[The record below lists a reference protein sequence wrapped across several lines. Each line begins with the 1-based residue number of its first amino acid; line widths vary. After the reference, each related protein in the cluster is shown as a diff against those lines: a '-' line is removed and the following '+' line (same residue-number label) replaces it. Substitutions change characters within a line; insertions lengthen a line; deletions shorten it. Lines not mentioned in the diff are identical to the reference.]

1 MDTMEQN
8 FSLICR
14 KFTKFLNIELKNAG
28 ITPAELSYLNYLL
41 EQNGMIQDELAKA
54 SCVDKA
60 AVTRVIQTLEK
71 KGVVER
77 RADETDKRANRIYI
91 TDKAYHYADVI
102 KEVRQKWMQII
113 DVQMSRQEMQ
123 QLEHQVAE
131 IAEKVKKAVP

>member
-14 KFTKFLNIELKNAG
+14 KFTKFLNSELKNAG
-28 ITPAELSYLNYLL
+28 VTPAELSYLNYLL
-41 EQNGMIQDELAKA
+41 EQNGMTQDELAKA

-77 RADETDKRANRIYI
+77 RADETDKRANRIYL
-91 TDKAYHYADVI
+91 TDKAYHYADVM

-113 DVQMSRQEMQ
+113 GVQMSRQEMQ
-123 QLEHQVAE
+123 QLEQQVAE

>member
-14 KFTKFLNIELKNAG
+14 KFTKFLNGELKNAG
-28 ITPAELSYLNYLL
+28 ITPAELSYLDYLL
-41 EQNGMIQDELAKA
+41 CQDGLTQDELAKA

-60 AVTRVIQTLEK
+60 AVTRVIQSLEK

-77 RADETDKRANRIYI
+77 KADETDKRANRIYL
-91 TDKAYHYADVI
+91 TDKAYHYADVM

-113 DVQMSRQEMQ
+113 GVQMSRQEMQ
-123 QLEHQVAE
+123 RLEQQVAE

>member
-14 KFTKFLNIELKNAG
+14 KFTKFLNAELKNAG

-41 EQNGMIQDELAKA
+41 EQNGMTQDELAKA

>member
-1 MDTMEQN
+1 MEQN

-14 KFTKFLNIELKNAG
+14 KFTKFLNSELKNAG
-28 ITPAELSYLNYLL
+28 IT
-41 EQNGMIQDELAKA
+41 QDELAKA

-91 TDKAYHYADVI
+91 TDKAYHYADVM
-102 KEVRQKWMQII
+102 KEVRQKWIQII

-123 QLEHQVAE
+123 RLEHQVAE
-131 IAEKVKKAVP
+131 IAEKVKNFIK

>member
-14 KFTKFLNIELKNAG
+14 KFTKFLNSELKNAG
-28 ITPAELSYLNYLL
+28 ITPAELSYLSYLL
-41 EQNGMIQDELAKA
+41 EQNGMTQDELAKA

-77 RADETDKRANRIYI
+77 RADETDKRANRIYL
-91 TDKAYHYADVI
+91 TAKAYHYADVR
-102 KEVRQKWMQII
+102 KEVRQKWLRII
-113 DVQMSRQEMQ
+113 DVQMSQQEMQ
-123 QLEHQVAE
+123 QLEQHVEE

>member
-41 EQNGMIQDELAKA
+41 EQNGMTQDELAKA

-77 RADETDKRANRIYI
+77 RADETDKRANRIYL

>member
-14 KFTKFLNIELKNAG
+14 KFTKFLNVELKNAG

-41 EQNGMIQDELAKA
+41 EQNGMTQDELAKA

>member
-1 MDTMEQN
+1 MT
-8 FSLICR
+8 
-14 KFTKFLNIELKNAG
+14 
-28 ITPAELSYLNYLL
+28 
-41 EQNGMIQDELAKA
+41 QDELAKA

>member
-14 KFTKFLNIELKNAG
+14 KFTKFLNGELKNAG

-41 EQNGMIQDELAKA
+41 EQNGMTQDELAKA

-77 RADETDKRANRIYI
+77 RADETDKRANRIYL
-91 TDKAYHYADVI
+91 TDKAYHYADVM
-102 KEVRQKWMQII
+102 KEVRQKWVRII

-123 QLEHQVAE
+123 QLEQQVEE

>member
-41 EQNGMIQDELAKA
+41 EQNGMTQDELAKA

>member
-14 KFTKFLNIELKNAG
+14 KFTKFLNAELKNAG

-41 EQNGMIQDELAKA
+41 EQNGMTQDELAKA

-77 RADETDKRANRIYI
+77 RADETDKRANRIYL

-102 KEVRQKWMQII
+102 KEVRKKWIQII

>member
-14 KFTKFLNIELKNAG
+14 KFTKFLNVELKNAG
-28 ITPAELSYLNYLL
+28 ITPAELSYLSYLL
-41 EQNGMIQDELAKA
+41 EQNGMTQDELAKA

-77 RADETDKRANRIYI
+77 RADETDKRANRIYL
-91 TDKAYHYADVI
+91 TDKAYHYADVM
-102 KEVRQKWMQII
+102 KEVQQKWVRII

-123 QLEHQVAE
+123 QLEQHVAE

>member
-14 KFTKFLNIELKNAG
+14 KFTKFLNVELKNAG

-41 EQNGMIQDELAKA
+41 EQNGMTQDELAKA

-91 TDKAYHYADVI
+91 TDKAYHYADVM

>member
-41 EQNGMIQDELAKA
+41 EQNGMTQDELAKA

-60 AVTRVIQTLEK
+60 AVTRMIQTLEK

-113 DVQMSRQEMQ
+113 GVQMSRQEMQ

-131 IAEKVKKAVP
+131 IAEKVKEAVP

>member
-14 KFTKFLNIELKNAG
+14 KFTKFLSSELKNAG
-28 ITPAELSYLNYLL
+28 ITPAELSYLSYLL
-41 EQNGMIQDELAKA
+41 EQNGMTQDELAKA

-77 RADETDKRANRIYI
+77 RADETDKRANRIYL
-91 TDKAYHYADVI
+91 TDKAYRYANI
-102 KEVRQKWMQII
+102 RKEVRQKWLRII

-123 QLEHQVAE
+123 QLEQHVEE

>member
-14 KFTKFLNIELKNAG
+14 KFTKFLNSELKNAG
-28 ITPAELSYLNYLL
+28 ITPAELSYL
-41 EQNGMIQDELAKA
+41 EQNGMTQDELAKA

-77 RADETDKRANRIYI
+77 RADEADKRANRIYL
-91 TDKAYHYADVI
+91 TDKAYHYADVR
-102 KEVRQKWMQII
+102 KEVRQKWLRII
-113 DVQMSRQEMQ
+113 DVQMSQQEMQ
-123 QLEHQVAE
+123 QLEQHVEE

>member
-14 KFTKFLNIELKNAG
+14 KFTKFLNAELKNAG
-28 ITPAELSYLNYLL
+28 VTPAELSYLNYLL
-41 EQNGMIQDELAKA
+41 EQNGMTQDELAKA

>member
-41 EQNGMIQDELAKA
+41 EQNGMTQDELAKA

-91 TDKAYHYADVI
+91 TDKAYHYADVM
-102 KEVRQKWMQII
+102 KEVRQKWVQII

-123 QLEHQVAE
+123 QLEQQVAE

>member
-14 KFTKFLNIELKNAG
+14 KFTKFLNSELKNAG
-28 ITPAELSYLNYLL
+28 ITPAELGYLNYLL
-41 EQNGMIQDELAKA
+41 EQNGMTQDELAKA

-77 RADETDKRANRIYI
+77 RADETDKRANRIYL

>member
-41 EQNGMIQDELAKA
+41 EQNGMTQDELAKA

-77 RADETDKRANRIYI
+77 RADEMDKRANRIYI